1 MAVAAIL
8 RPSRYC
14 ARAAPAPAI
23 AREDLNPGG
32 RTAQAGMTQFKG
44 THLVRRD
51 GKGRVSIPAA
61 FRAVLRGDHPANGVP
76 VSGPVNG
83 AVVLRPSHKYDC
95 VEGWH
100 PAQFEAQGNQIQ
112 QLPRFSDEEDDLA
125 LALYSDAV
133 DAEPDKE
140 GRIVLP
146 RDLADHAKLGEEV
159 AFVGAGNHF
168 QIWEPQAAQRRVAEA
183 RERARVLRMTLP
195 AAIPAAIPA
204 GGGK

>member
-1 MAVAAIL
+1 
-8 RPSRYC
+8 
-14 ARAAPAPAI
+14 
-23 AREDLNPGG
+23 
-32 RTAQAGMTQFKG
+32 MTQFKG
-44 THLVRRD
+44 THSVRRD

-61 FRAVLRGDHPANGVP
+61 FRAVLKGDHPVTP
-76 VSGPVNG
+76 GPNG
-83 AVVLRPSHKYDC
+83 AVVLRPSHKHPC

-100 PAQFEAQGNQIQ
+100 PAAFEAQGSQIQ

-146 RDLADHAKLGEEV
+146 RELADHAGLGEEV
-159 AFVGAGNHF
+159 TFVGAGSHF
-168 QIWEPQAAQRRVAEA
+168 QIWEPAAAQRRIAEA

-195 AAIPAAIPA
+195 PIATAA

>member
-1 MAVAAIL
+1 
-8 RPSRYC
+8 
-14 ARAAPAPAI
+14 
-23 AREDLNPGG
+23 
-32 RTAQAGMTQFKG
+32 MTQFKG
-44 THLVRRD
+44 THTVRRD

-61 FRAVLRGDHPANGVP
+61 FRAVLKGDHPATP
-76 VSGPVNG
+76 GPNG
-83 AVVLRPSHKYDC
+83 AVVLRPSHKYPC

-100 PAQFEAQGNQIQ
+100 PAAFEAQGSQIQ

-146 RDLADHAKLGEEV
+146 RELADHAGLGEEV
-159 AFVGAGNHF
+159 TFVGAGSHF
-168 QIWEPQAAQRRVAEA
+168 QIWEPAAAQRRIAEA

-195 AAIPAAIPA
+195 PVAMAA